1 MDKWLTLFSRHQK
14 VKELQVFMFESQYL
28 EKTRSQ
34 LGKYFIYI
42 FGLVFYTSWI
52 YEINALGE
60 GSGVYFQ
67 GLKHLLMLALL
78 VLLVVSIKW
87 RAIKPDIFLLACG
100 VWLLFN
106 LFPLIEHQEPV
117 ARYLLRTGQ
126 AVFFFL
132 FVSYLRQHPEK
143 NPCFGP
149 AAGNWFF
156 PWWIFW
162 VLWFVIALNVTG
174 WLAADVEGGFG
185 NSRVNFSIWLMQLVA
200 LFLLM
205 RLAGR
210 EVKPKV
216 LIECLLLITPA
227 FILQNMTGGRSGL
240 LGSFLLVCVFAY
252 RWGGVKAL
260 LVSGL
265 WLYVVALGVA
275 HYHPLISPENNLN
288 VFRNVGLTD
297 YSTLNEIIVW
307 LDQLSSYRVSILIT
321 AFSSL
326 DPADYWFGAGLGN
339 FSGWAPTYPELG
351 ITEVHN
357 VFLKILGEY
366 GVFGFLAAV
375 FLTAW
380 PVAYRPANVMVL
392 LALYVQSIYF
402 VVAMVH
408 PDLMLT
414 AINPSLVY
422 LSCYA
427 YSVATRAAPT
437 GGSSR

>member
-1 MDKWLTLFSRHQK
+1 
-14 VKELQVFMFESQYL
+14 MFEGGRL
-28 EKTRSQ
+28 EQIRQ
-34 LGKYFIYI
+34 QFGKHFVFI

-52 YEINALGE
+52 YEINALGS

-67 GLKHLLMLALL
+67 GLKNLLMLALMA
-78 VLLVVSIKW
+78 LLVVSINW

-106 LFPLIEHQEPV
+106 LYTWIEHQEP
-117 ARYLLRTGQ
+117 ADTYIRRAGQ
-126 AVFFFL
+126 SVFFFL
-132 FVSYLRQHPEK
+132 FVAYLRQHPEK
-143 NPCFGP
+143 NPCIGP
-149 AAGNWFF
+149 AASGWFF
-156 PWWIFW
+156 PWWIFGG
-162 VLWFVIALNVTG
+162 LWLVIALNVMG

-210 EVKPKV
+210 EVRPKV
-216 LIECLLLITPA
+216 LIACLLLITPA

-240 LGSFLLVCVFAY
+240 LGSFLLVCVFAF

-288 VFRNVGLTD
+288 VFRSLEVTD
-297 YSTLNEIIVW
+297 YSTLNAIIVW

-326 DPADYWFGAGLGN
+326 DAAGYWFGVGLGN
-339 FSGWAPTYPELG
+339 FVGWAPTYPELG
-351 ITEVHN
+351 IMEVHN

-375 FLTAW
+375 FLTVW
-380 PVAYRPANVMVL
+380 PVAYRPANDMQL

-414 AINPSLVY
+414 AINLSLVY

-427 YSVATRAAPT
+427 YSVATRAAPS
-437 GGSSR
+437 GVSSR